1 MHSGTVPSGSTV
13 LRLHGRACAGLAGV
27 NAAAHLVLFQGHGWF
42 LGMAMVM
49 MAAACLYCALRLW
62 HAPDA
67 GEARMMMG
75 SGLSMAGI
83 HAALLLAGG
92 LGGGHAGHSGQ
103 PSPGSASGD
112 TGMLLVLAL
121 ELAAALTAAT
131 LVARLRLQGYRHPA
145 LSGPLSGQPFDRG
158 AGTGVVQ

>member
-1 MHSGTVPSGSTV
+1 MRSGTAPARSAA
-13 LRLHGRACAGLAGV
+13 LRLHGRACAGLAV
-27 NAAAHLVLFQGHGWF
+27 LNAAVHLLLFQGHGWF
-42 LGMAMVM
+42 LGTAMVL

-62 HAPDA
+62 RAPDA

-92 LGGGHAGHSGQ
+92 LGGGHAGHTGQ
-103 PSPGSASGD
+103 ASTGSASGD

-131 LVARLRLQGYRHPA
+131 LVARLRLPGYRHPDP
-145 LSGPLSGQPFDRG
+145 SGPLSGKPFNRG
-158 AGTGVVQ
+158 AGAGVVQ